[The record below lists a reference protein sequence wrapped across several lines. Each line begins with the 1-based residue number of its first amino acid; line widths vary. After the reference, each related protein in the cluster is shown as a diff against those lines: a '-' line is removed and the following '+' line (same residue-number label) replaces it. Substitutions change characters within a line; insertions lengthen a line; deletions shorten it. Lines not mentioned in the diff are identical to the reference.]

1 MRFFSGLGR
10 PVTWAA
16 VTGSSALSSSPRNTT
31 RDSLHDVIVANA
43 INRAGDRDSRAA
55 THEPVARLL
64 LSSSHLV
71 TQTLPAERDNGRVCV
86 SLVKRRGGDRVKRSV
101 PIVLFQHL

>member
-1 MRFFSGLGR
+1 M
-10 PVTWAA
+10 
-16 VTGSSALSSSPRNTT
+16 
-31 RDSLHDVIVANA
+31 IVANA

-55 THEPVARLL
+55 THGPVARLL

-86 SLVKRRGGDRVKRSV
+86 SLVKKKKRRRPSKKIRAHRLIST
-101 PIVLFQHL
+101 PLTL

>member
-1 MRFFSGLGR
+1 M
-10 PVTWAA
+10 
-16 VTGSSALSSSPRNTT
+16 
-31 RDSLHDVIVANA
+31 IVANA

-55 THEPVARLL
+55 THGPVARLL

-86 SLVKRRGGDRVKRSV
+86 SLVKKKKRRPSKKIRAHRLIST
-101 PIVLFQHL
+101 PLTL